1 MHFLLFLR
9 KLPAMNQKIKIRIF
23 VNLIICLLPVFIP
36 ARAQTVNSAGFSVY
50 IFADME
56 GCSGLTNRDQIL
68 TEEGPLR
75 MADDMNACIAAC
87 FEAGATKV
95 VVRDGHGGGKNVDP
109 QLIDKRAQLIQ
120 GPTPGVRYKGLEDC
134 EAVIL
139 LGYHAKAQT
148 PAAIMA
154 HSYSSATIQSMFLNG
169 KAIGEIGVDAA
180 IAAEHK
186 VPVVMV
192 SGDDKTC
199 LEAAAWIPGVV
210 TCRVKTATSASS
222 GTCLSLEEAHA
233 LIATIT
239 KEALSNRKS
248 IPLIRVNYPATLKW
262 EYIPKDSPRVYAAD
276 FKPFPDPKTKE
287 LTSGSVEKMLLGD

>member
-1 MHFLLFLR
+1 MITGIMRLFMIPFIFL
-9 KLPAMNQKIKIRIF
+9 
-23 VNLIICLLPVFIP
+23 LLPVG
-36 ARAQTVNSAGFSVY
+36 AVTAQTIPTAGFSVY
-50 IFADME
+50 LFADME

-75 MADDMNACIAAC
+75 MAEDMNACIAAC
-87 FEAGATKV
+87 FEAGATMV

-109 QLIDKRAQLIQ
+109 QLINKRAHLVQ
-120 GPTPGVRYKGLEDC
+120 GATPGVRFKGLEGC

-154 HSYSSATIQSMFLNG
+154 HSYSSATIQSMYLNG
-169 KAIGEIGVDAA
+169 KAVGEIGVDAA

-199 LEAAAWIPGVV
+199 LEADEWIPGVV
-210 TCRVKTATSASS
+210 TSMVKTATSAST
-222 GTCLSLEEAHA
+222 GTCLPLEEAHA
-233 LIATIT
+233 LIAAKT
-239 KEALSNRKS
+239 KEALAIRNSLA
-248 IPLIRVNYPATLKW
+248 LIRVNYPATLQW
-262 EYIPKDSPRVYAAD
+262 EYIPQGSPRVYAPD
-276 FKPFPDPKTKE
+276 FKPFPEPRTRE